1 MSEEERKGCQGGR
14 QMRRGEGK
22 QSQIDAKATWQSKL
36 HSGSEPELRLCC
48 VRTHTNVTVCVW
60 VR

>member
-1 MSEEERKGCQGGR
+1 
-14 QMRRGEGK
+14 MRRGEGK

-48 VRTHTNVTVCVW
+48 VRTHTNVTVCVCVW
-60 VR
+60 VKEEEQGER